1 MANALTLPTRKD
13 EAWRYSDLHALA
25 TIWPVPAARRIGV
38 AAGERAHD
46 HLLQDAAD
54 DGAAVHDYV
63 IDIADGARFDFHLLN
78 IGGKLGRVTFDVRL
92 GKGSHFELSGAI
104 IGGGD
109 QTLEIVTKVTH
120 AQPDA
125 TSGQTVRSILGGR
138 ATGSYLGS
146 INVARDAQRTDA
158 FQSIKAMLLDRTA
171 TANAKPELEIY
182 ADDVKCAHG
191 ATVGELDKQA
201 LFYMASRGMDP
212 ATAKT
217 LLLKAFVAGVF
228 DDVAQDDL
236 RERFEAAALAKLVAE
251 NGRIVTGMVDRGVTR
266 LATGRKSG
274 KALALLPLAEMG
286 IPRLGA
292 FDRPQSWSF

>member
-1 MANALTLPTRKD
+1 MTALALPTRRQED
-13 EAWRYSDLHALA
+13 WRYSDLEALA
-25 TIWPVPAARRIGV
+25 SLWPLPAPTRINV
-38 AAGERAHD
+38 ATGETANH

-54 DGAAVHDYV
+54 GSAAVHDYV
-63 IDIADGARFDFHLLN
+63 ITVADDARCDFHLLN
-78 IGGKLGRVTFDVRL
+78 IGGKLGRVTFAVTL
-92 GKGSHFELSGAI
+92 GARAHFGLHGAI

-109 QTLEIVTKVTH
+109 QTLEIITSVTH

-125 TSGQTVRSILGGR
+125 TSGQTVRSVLGSR

-191 ATVGELDKQA
+191 ATVGELDKAA

-217 LLLKAFVAGVF
+217 LLLRSFVAGVF
-228 DDVAQDDL
+228 DDMPDEAL
-236 RERFEAAALAKLVAE
+236 REQFEAAAIAKLESLV
-251 NGRIVTGMVDRGVTR
+251 
-266 LATGRKSG
+266 
-274 KALALLPLAEMG
+274 
-286 IPRLGA
+286 
-292 FDRPQSWSF
+292 

>member
-13 EAWRYSDLHALA
+13 EAWRYSDLNALA

-191 ATVGELDKQA
+191 ATVGELDRQA

-228 DDVAQDDL
+228 DDVSDEAVKDRL
-236 RERFEAAALAKLVAE
+236 EAAAIAKLETLV
-251 NGRIVTGMVDRGVTR
+251 
-266 LATGRKSG
+266 
-274 KALALLPLAEMG
+274 
-286 IPRLGA
+286 
-292 FDRPQSWSF
+292 

>member
-1 MANALTLPTRKD
+1 MASAALPTRRQED
-13 EAWRYSDLHALA
+13 WRYSDLEALA
-25 TIWPVPAARRIGV
+25 SLWPLPAPTRINV
-38 AAGERAHD
+38 ATGDTANH
-46 HLLQDAAD
+46 HLLQDAAE
-54 DGAAVHDYV
+54 GAAAVHDYV
-63 IDIADGARFDFHLLN
+63 ITVADDARCDFHLLN
-78 IGGKLGRVTFDVRL
+78 VGGKLGRVTFAVTL
-92 GKGSHFELSGAI
+92 GARAHFGLHGAI

-109 QTLEIVTKVTH
+109 QTLEIITSVTH

-125 TSGQTVRSILGGR
+125 TSGQTVRSVLGSR

-191 ATVGELDKQA
+191 ATVGELDKAA

-217 LLLKAFVAGVF
+217 LLLRSFVAGVF
-228 DDVAQDDL
+228 DDMPDEAL
-236 RERFEAAALAKLVAE
+236 REQFEAAAIAKLESLV
-251 NGRIVTGMVDRGVTR
+251 
-266 LATGRKSG
+266 
-274 KALALLPLAEMG
+274 
-286 IPRLGA
+286 
-292 FDRPQSWSF
+292 

>member
-1 MANALTLPTRKD
+1 MNALALPTRRD
-13 EAWRYSDLHALA
+13 EAWRYSDLDALA
-25 TIWPVPAARRIGV
+25 TIWPVPAPVHIDVEAGQS
-38 AAGERAHD
+38 AAH

-54 DGAAVHDYV
+54 GVAAVHDHV
-63 IDIADGARFDFHLLN
+63 ITVADGARCDFHLLN
-78 IGGKLGRVTFDVRL
+78 VGGRLGRVTFDVTL
-92 GKGSHFELSGAI
+92 GRGAHFELHAAI
-104 IGGGD
+104 IGGGE
-109 QTLEIVTKVTH
+109 QVLEIVTKVRH

-125 TSGQTVRSILGGR
+125 TSGQTIRSILGQR

-158 FQSIKAMLLDRTA
+158 FQSVKAMLLDRTA

-191 ATVGELDKQA
+191 ATVGELDRAA

-228 DDVAQDDL
+228 DGVADEAVKDAL
-236 RERFEAAALAKLVAE
+236 EAAALAKLETLV
-251 NGRIVTGMVDRGVTR
+251 
-266 LATGRKSG
+266 
-274 KALALLPLAEMG
+274 
-286 IPRLGA
+286 
-292 FDRPQSWSF
+292 

>member
-1 MANALTLPTRKD
+1 MTALALPTRRQED
-13 EAWRYSDLHALA
+13 WRYSDLEAVASLWPLPAPTRIDVA
-25 TIWPVPAARRIGV
+25 T
-38 AAGERAHD
+38 GETANH

-54 DGAAVHDYV
+54 GSAAVHDYV
-63 IDIADGARFDFHLLN
+63 ITVADDARCDFHLLN
-78 IGGKLGRVTFDVRL
+78 IGGKLGRVTFAVRL
-92 GKGSHFELSGAI
+92 GARAHFGLHGAI

-109 QTLEIVTKVTH
+109 QTLEIITSVTH

-125 TSGQTVRSILGGR
+125 TSGQTVRSVLGSR

-191 ATVGELDKQA
+191 ATVGELDKAA
-201 LFYMASRGMDP
+201 LFYMAARGMDP

-217 LLLKAFVAGVF
+217 LLLRSFVAGVF
-228 DDVAQDDL
+228 DDMPDEAL
-236 RERFEAAALAKLVAE
+236 REQFEAAAIAKLESLV
-251 NGRIVTGMVDRGVTR
+251 
-266 LATGRKSG
+266 
-274 KALALLPLAEMG
+274 
-286 IPRLGA
+286 
-292 FDRPQSWSF
+292 

>member
-1 MANALTLPTRKD
+1 MPNALTLPTRKD

-25 TIWPVPAARRIGV
+25 TIWPVPAANRIGV

-46 HLLQDAAD
+46 HLLQDADD

-191 ATVGELDKQA
+191 ATVGELDRQA

-228 DDVAQDDL
+228 DDVSDEAVKDRL
-236 RERFEAAALAKLVAE
+236 EAAAIAKLETLV
-251 NGRIVTGMVDRGVTR
+251 
-266 LATGRKSG
+266 
-274 KALALLPLAEMG
+274 
-286 IPRLGA
+286 
-292 FDRPQSWSF
+292 

>member
-1 MANALTLPTRKD
+1 MTALALPTRRQED
-13 EAWRYSDLHALA
+13 WRYSDLEAVASL
-25 TIWPVPAARRIGV
+25 WPLPAPTRIDVTPGDT
-38 AAGERAHD
+38 ANH
-46 HLLQDAAD
+46 HLLLDAAD
-54 DGAAVHDYV
+54 GSAAVHDYV
-63 IDIADGARFDFHLLN
+63 ITVADDARCDFHLLN
-78 IGGKLGRVTFDVRL
+78 IGGTLGRVTFAVTL
-92 GKGSHFELSGAI
+92 GARAHFGLHGAI

-109 QTLEIVTKVTH
+109 QTLEIITSVTH

-191 ATVGELDKQA
+191 ATVGELDKAA

-217 LLLKAFVAGVF
+217 LLLRSFVAGVF
-228 DDVAQDDL
+228 DDMPDEAL
-236 RERFEAAALAKLVAE
+236 REQFEAAAIAKLESLV
-251 NGRIVTGMVDRGVTR
+251 
-266 LATGRKSG
+266 
-274 KALALLPLAEMG
+274 
-286 IPRLGA
+286 
-292 FDRPQSWSF
+292 

>member
-191 ATVGELDKQA
+191 ATVGELDRQV

-228 DDVAQDDL
+228 DDVSDEAVKDRL
-236 RERFEAAALAKLVAE
+236 EAAAIAKLETLV
-251 NGRIVTGMVDRGVTR
+251 
-266 LATGRKSG
+266 
-274 KALALLPLAEMG
+274 
-286 IPRLGA
+286 
-292 FDRPQSWSF
+292 